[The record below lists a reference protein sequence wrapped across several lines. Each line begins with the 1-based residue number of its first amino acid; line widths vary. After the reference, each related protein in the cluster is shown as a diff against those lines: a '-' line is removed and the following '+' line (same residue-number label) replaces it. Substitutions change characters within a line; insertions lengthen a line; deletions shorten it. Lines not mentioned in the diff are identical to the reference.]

1 MKFFSF
7 ETKKVIIFDLDGTIV
22 HLKADWISLKSIL
35 AKKYKILYDEK
46 CNFNTISACLSKIV
60 ERNDEKVLEDF
71 FNIIRRYELVN
82 IEENQPIKES
92 IFFINHRHLFSIDK
106 NTKLAILSLNTRNTI
121 IKSLKLA
128 KILEKIDFI
137 VGREDVR
144 KWKPNPEG
152 LLKIKSYYN
161 LKNEEMIYFGDL
173 ENDLKT
179 GKNADIEAHYIDEL
193 IKFVNKKKSEL
204 KIF

>member
-1 MKFFSF
+1 M
-7 ETKKVIIFDLDGTIV
+7 
-22 HLKADWISLKSIL
+22 SLKNKL
-35 AKKYKILYDEK
+35 ADKYNTLYDDK
-46 CNFNTISACLSKIV
+46 CKFDSISACLSKIV

-92 IFFINHRHLFSIDK
+92 IFFINHRHLFGIDK

>member
-1 MKFFSF
+1 MKDFSL

-22 HLKADWISLKSIL
+22 HLKADWMSLKSKL
-35 AKKYKILYDEK
+35 AEKYNTLYDDK
-46 CNFNTISACLSKIV
+46 CNFHSISACLSKIV
-60 ERNDEKVLEDF
+60 ERNDEKALEDF
-71 FNIIRRYELVN
+71 FNVIRHYEHES

-92 IFFINHRHLFSIDK
+92 IFFINNRYLFAIDK
-106 NTKLAILSLNTRNTI
+106 DTKFAILSLNTRNTI

-128 KILEKIDFI
+128 KIFEKVDFI

-144 KWKPNPEG
+144 KWKPDPEG
-152 LLKIKSYYN
+152 LIKIKSHYK
-161 LKNEEMIYFGDL
+161 LKDEEMIYFGDL

-179 GKNADIEAHYIDEL
+179 GKNANIEAYNIDEL
-193 IKFVNKKKSEL
+193 INLVTKKKSEL